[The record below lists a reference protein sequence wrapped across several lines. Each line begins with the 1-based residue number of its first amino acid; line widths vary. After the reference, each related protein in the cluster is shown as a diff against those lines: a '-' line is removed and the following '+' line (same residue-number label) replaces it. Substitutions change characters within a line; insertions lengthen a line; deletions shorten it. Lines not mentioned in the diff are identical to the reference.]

1 MRWFYLILSL
11 MLQQSV
17 DCVDGAEP
25 GYISRKAVESVLSY
39 QQQGGPCGPPP
50 SSMEQLAALQEQA
63 LGQAM
68 AMRGYNS
75 LGRASTAGPEQRVEH
90 RVEHSLKRQD
100 STSSSNGLPSGPG
113 RQDAVHRPD
122 GINVPDH
129 LNIPRRRDSGN
140 WSGDRNSASSS
151 SSTSMDNPYLYLVGK
166 VRPHGGPHGVPRS
179 PTSIKPGELSS
190 SSSGGPCD
198 PGYDSYSLSST
209 DSLPL
214 QLGLR
219 HNLQVRT
226 TTTPRQ
232 RASAPAAGTD
242 CASCCAV
249 GSSHQRT

>member
-1 MRWFYLILSL
+1 M
-11 MLQQSV
+11 

-39 QQQGGPCGPPP
+39 QQQPCGPHGGPHGGP
-50 SSMEQLAALQEQA
+50 ASTMEQLAALQEQA
-63 LGQAM
+63 LG
-68 AMRGYNS
+68 MRAPPGPMVGPMS
-75 LGRASTAGPEQRVEH
+75 RASSQGSLTRRDSDMVEQRNEH
-90 RVEHSLKRQD
+90 NLKRQD
-100 STSSSNGLPSGPG
+100 STSSSGGPGGQDG
-113 RQDAVHRPD
+113 RQDGVNRPD
-122 GINVPDH
+122 GINMPDH

-166 VRPHGGPHGVPRS
+166 VRPVHGGPMGHHGVPHGVPRS

-219 HNLQVRT
+219 HNLQVGGLLV
-226 TTTPRQ
+226 
-232 RASAPAAGTD
+232 PAKTLIRKIIQV
-242 CASCCAV
+242 SYL
-249 GSSHQRT
+249 